1 MEGCGVGVHICRAAR
16 SGLVGRAVCSAHGAA
31 RTASDVQCTWRS
43 SHCERCAVQRSS
55 LWRWDAAAREGPC
68 EGHKGLADET
78 GERVRFCGA
87 LLLDAVGTCCAARVA
102 LLWCEPRFPDAC
114 AAGAEA
120 MGAAREPGARALG
133 RAGVVRPLS
142 MRRCNGAPAM
152 RGVMIVRWMQLR
164 SLYPFRGISVFC
176 QK

>member
-1 MEGCGVGVHICRAAR
+1 M
-16 SGLVGRAVCSAHGAA
+16 CSA
-31 RTASDVQCTWRS
+31 W
-43 SHCERCAVQRSS
+43 RSS

-120 MGAAREPGARALG
+120 IRAAREPGARALG
-133 RAGVVRPLS
+133 RAGAVRPLS

-152 RGVMIVRWMQLR
+152 RGVMIAEPPFFIPLSRNISFLAR
-164 SLYPFRGISVFC
+164 SERIGCLAHAV
-176 QK
+176 

>member
-1 MEGCGVGVHICRAAR
+1 M
-16 SGLVGRAVCSAHGAA
+16 CSA
-31 RTASDVQCTWRS
+31 W
-43 SHCERCAVQRSS
+43 RSS

-120 MGAAREPGARALG
+120 IGAAREPGARALG
-133 RAGVVRPLS
+133 RAGAVRPLS

-152 RGVMIVRWMQLR
+152 RGVMIARWMRLR
-164 SLYPFRGISVFC
+164 SLYPFRGISVFLPEVRELDAA
-176 QK
+176 

>member
-1 MEGCGVGVHICRAAR
+1 M
-16 SGLVGRAVCSAHGAA
+16 CSA
-31 RTASDVQCTWRS
+31 W
-43 SHCERCAVQRSS
+43 RSS

-120 MGAAREPGARALG
+120 IGAAREPGARALG

-152 RGVMIVRWMQLR
+152 RGVMIARWMRLR
-164 SLYPFRGISVFC
+164 SLYPFYDFRGISVFFLPEVRELDAA
-176 QK
+176 

>member
-1 MEGCGVGVHICRAAR
+1 M
-16 SGLVGRAVCSAHGAA
+16 CSA
-31 RTASDVQCTWRS
+31 W
-43 SHCERCAVQRSS
+43 RSS
-55 LWRWDAAAREGPC
+55 LWRWDAAARKGPC

-120 MGAAREPGARALG
+120 IGAAREPGARALG

-152 RGVMIVRWMQLR
+152 RGVLSCGGRSPDGCDSVLYTPYISFFLPEVRELDAA
-164 SLYPFRGISVFC
+164 
-176 QK
+176 

>member
-1 MEGCGVGVHICRAAR
+1 M
-16 SGLVGRAVCSAHGAA
+16 CSA
-31 RTASDVQCTWRS
+31 W
-43 SHCERCAVQRSS
+43 RSS
-55 LWRWDAAAREGPC
+55 LWRWDAAARKGPC
-68 EGHKGLADET
+68 EGHKGLADKT

-120 MGAAREPGARALG
+120 IGAAREPGARALG

-152 RGVMIVRWMQLR
+152 RGVMIARWIVLYTPFEEYQFFLPEVRELDAA
-164 SLYPFRGISVFC
+164 
-176 QK
+176 

>member
-1 MEGCGVGVHICRAAR
+1 M
-16 SGLVGRAVCSAHGAA
+16 CS
-31 RTASDVQCTWRS
+31 
-43 SHCERCAVQRSS
+43 SS

-120 MGAAREPGARALG
+120 IGAAREPGARALG
-133 RAGVVRPLS
+133 RAGAVAWPLG
-142 MRRCNGAPAM
+142 RAPT
-152 RGVMIVRWMQLR
+152 
-164 SLYPFRGISVFC
+164 S
-176 QK
+176 

>member
-1 MEGCGVGVHICRAAR
+1 M
-16 SGLVGRAVCSAHGAA
+16 
-31 RTASDVQCTWRS
+31 
-43 SHCERCAVQRSS
+43 
-55 LWRWDAAAREGPC
+55 AREGPC
-68 EGHKGLADET
+68 EGHKGLASACK
-78 GERVRFCGA
+78 FCGA

-120 MGAAREPGARALG
+120 IGAAREPGARALG
-133 RAGVVRPLS
+133 RAGAVRPLS

-152 RGVMIVRWMQLR
+152 RGVMTARASV
-164 SLYPFRGISVFC
+164 LYTPFEEYQFFG